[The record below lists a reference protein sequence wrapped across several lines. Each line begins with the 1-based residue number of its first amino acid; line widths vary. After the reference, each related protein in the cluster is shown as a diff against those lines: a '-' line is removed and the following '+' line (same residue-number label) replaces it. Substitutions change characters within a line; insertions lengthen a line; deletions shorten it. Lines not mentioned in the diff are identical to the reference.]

1 MARESKDKAAK
12 VANAAANAG
21 CDACAAPGQDTH
33 PDHRD
38 QLKRLARIRGQIDG
52 IVRMIED
59 DRYCIDILTQTSA
72 ARAALKSLEAAILE
86 KHMAHCVREAM
97 AAGDNAQVKIEELM
111 TVFKKAS

>member
-1 MARESKDKAAK
+1 MAKESKNKAAISSTK
-12 VANAAANAG
+12 AA
-21 CDACAAPGQDTH
+21 CEACVTPEQGLH

-52 IVRMIED
+52 VARMIED
-59 DRYCIDILTQTSA
+59 NRYCIDILTQTSA
-72 ARAALKSLEAAILE
+72 VRAALKSLEAAILE